1 MKRRSSAGG
10 KPAKPRGPKR
20 STPKRRNAPKA
31 TRDRGVSVAGQETVV
46 ARLTHERDEA
56 LLRETANSEILRLIS
71 KSPGDLELV
80 FRTILEDATRICDA
94 KFGTLFRFDGKMF
107 NFAADVGSTPEF
119 VEFERR
125 RGPFQP
131 TPGSHLERVMRTKRV
146 SHTADYAAEGVAS
159 PTVTLG
165 GARSTVDVPML
176 KDNELIGVLSI
187 YRQEVRP
194 FTDKQIELLQNFA
207 AQAVIA
213 IENTRLL
220 NELRESLQQQT
231 ATADVLKVI
240 SHSTFD
246 LQTVLDTLVQSAARL
261 CEADTVTIG
270 RPKGEAFHFEAT
282 FGFSREYA
290 EFAASHPPAIDSG

>member
-1 MKRRSSAGG
+1 MRRRSRAGG
-10 KPAKPRGPKR
+10 KSAKSQRRK
-20 STPKRRNAPKA
+20 TAMLKHRNAPKA
-31 TRDRGVSVAGQETVV
+31 KRRRGVSIAGQETVV
-46 ARLTHERDEA
+46 ARLTRERDEA

-94 KFGTLFRFDGKMF
+94 KFGTLSRFDGKMF
-107 NFAADVGSTPEF
+107 NFAAVVGSMPEF

-159 PTVTLG
+159 PPVTLG

-207 AQAVIA
+207 ASVM
-213 IENTRLL
+213 R
-220 NELRESLQQQT
+220 R
-231 ATADVLKVI
+231 
-240 SHSTFD
+240 
-246 LQTVLDTLVQSAARL
+246 
-261 CEADTVTIG
+261 
-270 RPKGEAFHFEAT
+270 
-282 FGFSREYA
+282 
-290 EFAASHPPAIDSG
+290 